1 MNITFIN
8 SCNHSIALKIDDT
21 VSVCL
26 QPRETTSVTRQDAE
40 TMKLTACRTS
50 ESVKIKSV
58 YHLVIETEYVF
69 FNVSANDTFYITRE
83 KIQFSPNASY
93 DRLFVQPS
101 IAATEKISE
110 NHRISAEEQMKRIF
124 AKEMR
129 GDFIFDTF
137 LFSSTLIIFLTGIGI
152 RLTSLFGWKVAL
164 VYFPLEIL
172 FVVALNLLIDKLW
185 RGVSK
190 KVFKVDDDKTEFYR
204 YFENEFITDYYS
216 NADRTPYMGHIETD

>member
-8 SCNHSIALKIDDT
+8 GCNHEIALKIDDT

-40 TMKLTACRTS
+40 TMKLTVCRTS

-69 FNVSANDTFYITRE
+69 FNVSDNETFYITRE
-83 KIQFSPNASY
+83 KIRFSLNASY

-110 NHRISAEEQMKRIF
+110 NYRIPDEEQMKRIF

-129 GDFIFDTF
+129 GNFIFDTIWAF
-137 LFSSTLIIFLTGIGI
+137 LALIIFLTGIGI

-164 VYFPLEIL
+164 VYFPLAIL
-172 FVVALNLLIDKLW
+172 FVIALNLLIDKLW
-185 RGVSK
+185 RGASK